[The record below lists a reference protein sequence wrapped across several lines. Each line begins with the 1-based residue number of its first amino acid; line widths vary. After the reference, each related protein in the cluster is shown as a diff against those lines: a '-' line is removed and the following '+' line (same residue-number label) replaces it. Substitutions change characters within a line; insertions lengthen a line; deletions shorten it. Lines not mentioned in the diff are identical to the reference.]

1 MEVTMNSEPN
11 KIWCNWLT
19 VVIIGIALFGV
30 VLVIFPGLTHELFNW
45 IAFLGDRPKLLGDP
59 EVVGYLSFVYGVLGA
74 VMLGWSAVFYYIV
87 RGPFRAGESWSW
99 YALAV
104 PITVWFGVDSVH
116 SVVSGFW
123 PNAVFNAGFFIAFG
137 VPLVATFTSFGPQSN
152 PALNR
157 TLHSAD

>member
-1 MEVTMNSEPN
+1 MNTEPK

-30 VLVIFPGLTHELFNW
+30 VLVIFPRLTHGLFNW
-45 IAFLGDRPKLLGDP
+45 IAFLGDRPKPLGDP

-74 VMLGWSAVFYYIV
+74 VMLGWSAAFYYIV

-104 PITVWFGVDSVH
+104 PITVWFVADSAH
-116 SVVSGFW
+116 SMVSGFW
-123 PNAVFNAGFFIAFG
+123 PNAVFNAGFFMAFS
-137 VPLVATFTSFGPQSN
+137 VPLVATFISFRPQPN
-152 PALNR
+152 QALKR